1 MAKRRPFTGASVFR
15 YLRKQAEYLGV
26 PEDVVNSY
34 KTIEVVV
41 RAGTW
46 NSRMD
51 VYSRIRNEVK
61 GILKQAGIPNYDFG
75 KYLAFVQEY
84 FSAMEK
90 GWNSGM
96 RESIVRKYSEGCDAT
111 ILGQIRSMIERVF
124 APAG

>member
-41 RAGTW
+41 RTGTW

-51 VYSRIRNEVK
+51 TFSRIRNEVI
-61 GILKQAGIPNYDFG
+61 GILKQAGIPNYDWG
-75 KYLAFVQEY
+75 KYIAFAQEY
-84 FSAMEK
+84 YKAMEK
-90 GWNSGM
+90 GWNSAM
-96 RESIVRKYSEGCDAT
+96 RDAIVRKYSEATDAT
-111 ILGQIRSMIERVF
+111 VLGQIRSMIERVF
-124 APAG
+124 APGA